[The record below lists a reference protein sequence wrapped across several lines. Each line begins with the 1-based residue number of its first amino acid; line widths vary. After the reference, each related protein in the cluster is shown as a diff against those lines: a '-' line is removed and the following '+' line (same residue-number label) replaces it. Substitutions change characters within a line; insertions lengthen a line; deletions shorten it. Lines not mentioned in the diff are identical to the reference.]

1 MDRPLIM
8 MSSVTNAMRGREI
21 LRRHGISS
29 EIERTPRGSARQGC
43 GYSLYVKK
51 TLMKRKKYCMKAVPE
66 CLAELKGEW
75 AGDIS

>member
-51 TLMKRKKYCMKAVPE
+51 NADE
-66 CLAELKGEW
+66 AEKILHESGTRVLGRAER
-75 AGDIS
+75 GVGR

>member
-1 MDRPLIM
+1 MDKPLIM

-43 GYSLYVKK
+43 GYSLYV
-51 TLMKRKKYCMKAVPE
+51 RKNADE
-66 CLAELKGEW
+66 AERILRESGTRVLGRAER
-75 AGDIS
+75 STPR